1 MHELSLAENML
12 RIIEDAAHE
21 QDFRRVRAVVL
32 EIGRLAAVEPD
43 AMRFCFEAV
52 TSGSIAE
59 GARLEI
65 IESAGQGRCATCTH
79 DFPLAALYEAC
90 PSCGSYDV
98 RVTSGDGMRVK
109 ELEVE

>member
-65 IESAGQGRCATCTH
+65 IESAGQGRCATCH
-79 DFPLAALYEAC
+79 GMAKISDLEKQGFVKVCEHWEYK
-90 PSCGSYDV
+90 GSWLL
-98 RVTSGDGMRVK
+98 RK
-109 ELEVE
+109 A